1 MRFKKFISGLTS
13 LALSL
18 SAFAG
23 AGLTRFADNTT
34 ANAAATDWKF
44 DFGGGGTMIRAK
56 ATVSPA
62 AFQMFPQAAAVRSVT
77 L

>member
-23 AGLTRFADNTT
+23 AGLTRFADNTA

-44 DFGGGGTMIRAK
+44 DFGGGGTASGY
-56 ATVSPA
+56 TGVS
-62 AFQMFPQAAAVRSVT
+62 AAVLLTNSRHRSLNVV
-77 L
+77 